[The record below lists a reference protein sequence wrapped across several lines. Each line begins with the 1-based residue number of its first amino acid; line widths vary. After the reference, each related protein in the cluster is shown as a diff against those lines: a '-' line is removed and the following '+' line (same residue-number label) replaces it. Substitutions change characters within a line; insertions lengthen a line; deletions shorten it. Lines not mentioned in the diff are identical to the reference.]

1 MDREDFF
8 YEMAFR
14 EIETGELDKATWA
27 KAFSLSTDDEHAKK
41 LYIQYRVEKSKNA
54 PEAGTADEKGAG
66 HQNEPASRTLEN
78 DQPNLIQEDL
88 DQNRK
93 QSWVTIAVNI
103 ILVVPPA
110 RLLGA
115 WSISSSK
122 NYSFDLME
130 FLTPQLENGL
140 SWLTLLWPVALI
152 YWLVKRNKLKG
163 LFDITSAR
171 SSGSAKAKMSK
182 LWRNIE
188 AISNMGSMSQ
198 KYWWLYI
205 FVLVLLFVPI
215 TFVLWSV
222 WPNLFTP
229 FDTVS
234 FAFILGTSCSISA
247 IIAGI
252 ISGVMGWDKF

>member
-1 MDREDFF
+1 
-8 YEMAFR
+8 
-14 EIETGELDKATWA
+14 
-27 KAFSLSTDDEHAKK
+27 
-41 LYIQYRVEKSKNA
+41 
-54 PEAGTADEKGAG
+54 
-66 HQNEPASRTLEN
+66 
-78 DQPNLIQEDL
+78 
-88 DQNRK
+88 
-93 QSWVTIAVNI
+93 
-103 ILVVPPA
+103 
-110 RLLGA
+110 
-115 WSISSSK
+115 
-122 NYSFDLME
+122 ME

-188 AISNMGSMSQ
+188 AISNMGSTSQ

-222 WPNLFTP
+222 WPNLLTP

-234 FAFILGTSCSISA
+234 FAFIL
-247 IIAGI
+247 
-252 ISGVMGWDKF
+252 KFYHKYIQD